1 MLPQPLARPLMVPTT
16 VQGAIAAL
24 VLGTS
29 PEEQQEGLYVGFDFV
44 DEAEREQITVTA
56 ELSINGLLTLDFLLS
71 GGRWGP
77 GTLAG
82 RSNQL
87 FGFVDPLYAT
97 VFQFPEVAALDVTR
111 MCWGELDC
119 TDALLRS
126 DWEAMVAGNH
136 GRDVGHGCGL
146 RGAWFDPAC
155 GADVP
160 GCGTELKVVP
170 VMEGAT
176 GSAVYGLELSAA
188 SPCFVN
194 WTGRAVVETA
204 DGAELPV
211 EGSPIDLRIRGLA
224 NSQGFSTLDGSQ
236 PAWSMS
242 NWCVGEAVLSVELED
257 VTYQWPAGGRC
268 DAPGDPASLFWS
280 GPDPE
285 VERP

>member
-1 MLPQPLARPLMVPTT
+1 MVPQPVARPLMVPTA
-16 VQGAIAAL
+16 VQGAVAAL

-29 PEEQQEGLYVGFDFV
+29 PEEQQEGLYVGFDSV
-44 DEAEREQITVTA
+44 EADERERIAVTA
-56 ELSINGLLTLDFLLS
+56 ELTNTGLLTLDFLFN
-71 GGRWGP
+71 GDVWGP

-82 RSNQL
+82 TSNQL

-97 VFQFPEVAALDVTR
+97 VFQFPQVASLDLTT

-119 TDALLRS
+119 TGVLPRS

-136 GRDVGHGCGL
+136 GRDVGPGCGL

-160 GCGTELKVVP
+160 ECGSELNVVP
-170 VMEGAT
+170 VVEGGLGFAH
-176 GSAVYGLELSAA
+176 YGLELSAP

-194 WTGRAVVETA
+194 WTGTAVVKTA
-204 DGAELPV
+204 DGSEPAV

-224 NSQGFSTLDGSQ
+224 DSQGFSTLDGSQ

-242 NWCVGEAVLSVELED
+242 NWCEGEAVLSVELED
-257 VTYQWPAGGRC
+257 ATFEWPAGGRC
-268 DAPGDPASLFWS
+268 HTPGDPANLIWP
-280 GPDPE
+280 GPNPDFE
-285 VERP
+285 